1 MKQLNRVLIIYK
13 FLPHYRVDFYN
24 GLRQKLS
31 EQGVVLDLIYGKMK
45 NQDSMKKDEVDIS
58 WAQFIP
64 YKTVKFLGGE
74 LIYQP
79 YRKYLKDYDLVIV
92 ESANKLLLNYYLI
105 YARHFNKFKLAF
117 WGHGRNMQDHENS
130 WANRF
135 KYLFLDKCDWWFA
148 YTEGVK
154 EFVAEKG
161 FPKEKITAV
170 QNAID
175 TRFLQQTYREI
186 SREETESIKQQLGI
200 QGEQVGLYCSGM
212 YPEKRLDFLIESC
225 LNVKKAVP
233 DFHMIFIG
241 AGVHDFKVKEAAGE
255 HPWIHY
261 VGPKFGTEKVPYFKM
276 AALQLMP
283 GLVGLGVLDS
293 FALQTPIVTTPYEF
307 HSPEIEYLEDGRN
320 GYMADNHV
328 DAFAQTVI
336 QALLS
341 ESYKDMLDYC
351 QECAGLYTNEAM
363 VNNFAGGIL
372 DCLELQK
379 TLVH

>member
-225 LNVKKAVP
+225 LNVKKSRP
-233 DFHMIFIG
+233 RFP
-241 AGVHDFKVKEAAGE
+241 HDLYRGR
-255 HPWIHY
+255 
-261 VGPKFGTEKVPYFKM
+261 GTRF
-276 AALQLMP
+276 
-283 GLVGLGVLDS
+283 
-293 FALQTPIVTTPYEF
+293 
-307 HSPEIEYLEDGRN
+307 
-320 GYMADNHV
+320 
-328 DAFAQTVI
+328 
-336 QALLS
+336 
-341 ESYKDMLDYC
+341 
-351 QECAGLYTNEAM
+351 
-363 VNNFAGGIL
+363 
-372 DCLELQK
+372 
-379 TLVH
+379 